1 MSLSELLL
9 NNRFVPILQEDI
21 LSEYSVR
28 KVSFASL
35 VEFRSKMG
43 FKFRSVEYQTP
54 SKTELLSFVNEPAG
68 EKYIKSIQYQYQ
80 VDQHIYITC
89 TLSIEPPPST

>member
-1 MSLSELLL
+1 MLNEQVTAVRQQRFWNDLSLSELVL
-9 NNRFVPILQEDI
+9 NNRFVPILQEEM

-43 FKFRSVEYQTP
+43 FKFRSVEY
-54 SKTELLSFVNEPAG
+54 
-68 EKYIKSIQYQYQ
+68 
-80 VDQHIYITC
+80 
-89 TLSIEPPPST
+89 